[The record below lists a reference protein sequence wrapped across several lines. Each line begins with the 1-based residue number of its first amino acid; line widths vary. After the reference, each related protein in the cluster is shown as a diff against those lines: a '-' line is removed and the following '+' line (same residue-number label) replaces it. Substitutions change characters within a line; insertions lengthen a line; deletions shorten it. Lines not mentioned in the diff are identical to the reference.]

1 MYLDI
6 NFFSYKQTS
15 LKAGHSTSLFIVVIA
30 ERWSHS
36 QVSILLCCTFDNFF
50 VLQSVTK
57 FVQRF
62 NEIIYFVPFEPET
75 TDRSQPAKFI
85 SPARG

>member
-15 LKAGHSTSLFIVVIA
+15 LKAGHSTSLFIMVIA

-36 QVSILLCCTFDNFF
+36 QVSILLCCTFDNYF

-62 NEIIYFVPFEPET
+62 NEIIHFVPFEPET